1 MSTVAIGKWP
11 VYVDS
16 SRPECA
22 TNGHSPLEW
31 RRLSPSCSGRC
42 LTMRIMASG
51 IAALRRTPMVTISI
65 SSAAY
70 EAIKATL
77 SGTSRAT
84 ELIE

>member
-1 MSTVAIGKWP
+1 
-11 VYVDS
+11 
-16 SRPECA
+16 
-22 TNGHSPLEW
+22 
-31 RRLSPSCSGRC
+31 
-42 LTMRIMASG
+42 MRIMASG